1 VQLKYK
7 NSFWGYLQF
16 YYQII
21 GNRLLLFLGLSV
33 LISCLD
39 GIGLAM
45 FIPLLQAVSAGGD
58 AGGEDALGQLRYF
71 TRFIRM
77 LGLDLT
83 VTTILMTLVALFT
96 LKGFIRFVQLS
107 YYAKLRQVFIKKIR
121 FSLVN
126 NLQALSYSAFSK
138 LDAGRIQNTL
148 TVDVQRLFQTMKF
161 YFDAAQ
167 AFVMLSTY
175 MLLAFLANYQFAFL
189 VCIGAASS
197 NFIYRRIYKATKR
210 MSVELSKKGSDFN
223 GFLSQTTLYFKY
235 LKSTNTFGRYA
246 RKLKQVI
253 NDAEYL
259 NRRIGNMN
267 AITTSVKEPI
277 IILVVTAVILLQL
290 NWMGASLSTII
301 LSLLLFY
308 RALSFLVTVQNHWQG
323 FIENIGGM
331 NAVAGMLDEM
341 SLLHEVKGTTPFTT
355 IEKQISLHQVTFQ
368 YDSKPVL
375 DGINIIIPKKN
386 TVALVG
392 ESGAGKTTIANMI
405 AGLIYPAGGELL
417 IDAVPIR
424 EIDLD
429 SYRDRIGYI
438 SQESVIFN
446 DSIFNNVTFWAEPT
460 PGNKKRFDEVI
471 EMASLTAF
479 VRSRPQQEHT
489 VLGDNGILIS
499 GGQKQRISIAREL
512 YKNTEI
518 LIFDEATS
526 ALDTET
532 EKIIRE
538 NIEKL
543 YGNLTMI
550 LIAHRLSTIKRA
562 DTIYLIEH
570 GKVAA
575 SGSFDEMID
584 KSSRFKKL
592 VALQAF

>member
-1 VQLKYK
+1 MQLKYK
-7 NSFWGYLQF
+7 NNFWGYLNF

-45 FIPLLQAVSAGGD
+45 FIPLLQAVSEGGGTAGD
-58 AGGEDALGQLRYF
+58 ASMGQLRYF
-71 TRFIRM
+71 THFIQL

-83 VTTILMTLVALFT
+83 VTTILMTLVTLFT
-96 LKGFIRFVQLS
+96 LKGLMRFAQLS
-107 YYAKLRQVFIKKIR
+107 YYAALRQLFIKKIR

-148 TVDVQRLFQTMKF
+148 TVEVQRLFQTMKF

-175 MLLAFLANYQFAFL
+175 MVLAFLANYQFAFL
-189 VCIGAASS
+189 VCIGAALS
-197 NFIYRRIYKATKR
+197 NLIYRKIYKATKR
-210 MSVELSKKGSDFN
+210 ASVELSKKGSDFN

-235 LKSTNTFGRYA
+235 LKSTNTFSRYA

-253 NDAEYL
+253 IEAEHL
-259 NRRIGNMN
+259 NRKIGNMN
-267 AITTSVKEPI
+267 AITTSVKEPM

-331 NAVAGMLDEM
+331 NAVAHMLDEM
-341 SLLHEVKGTTPFTT
+341 SLLHEVKGSAPFTVL
-355 IEKQISLHQVTFQ
+355 EKEITLRNVTFY
-368 YDSKPVL
+368 YDDKPVL
-375 DGINIIIPKKN
+375 DGINITIPKKN
-386 TVALVG
+386 TIALVG

-417 IDAVPIR
+417 VDTTPLPA
-424 EIDLD
+424 IDLD

-446 DSIFNNVTFWAEPT
+446 DSVFNNITFWAEPT
-460 PGNKKRFDEVI
+460 PENKKRFDKVV

-479 VRSRPQQEHT
+479 VKSQPQQEHST
-489 VLGDNGILIS
+489 LGDNGILIS

-526 ALDTET
+526 ALDSET
-532 EKIIRE
+532 ERIIQE

-543 YGNLTMI
+543 YGNFTMI

-562 DTIYLIEH
+562 DTIYLIEQ

-575 SGSFDEMID
+575 SGSFDEMIH

>member
-1 VQLKYK
+1 MKLKYK
-7 NSFWGYLQF
+7 NSFWGYFNF
-16 YYQII
+16 YYQVV

-45 FIPLLQAVSAGGD
+45 FIPLLQAVSEGG
-58 AGGEDALGQLRYF
+58 GGTGEQSLGQLHYF
-71 TRFIRM
+71 TDFIRL
-77 LGLDLT
+77 LGLNLT
-83 VTTILMTLVALFT
+83 VTTILMVLVILFV
-96 LKGFIRFVQLS
+96 LKGFMRFAQLS
-107 YYAKLRQVFIKKIR
+107 YYAKIRQLFIKKIR

-138 LDAGRIQNTL
+138 LDSGRIQNTL
-148 TVDVQRLFQTMKF
+148 TVEVQRLFQTMKF

-175 MLLAFLANYQFAFL
+175 MALAFLANYQFAFL
-189 VCIGAASS
+189 VGIGAALS
-197 NFIYRRIYKATKR
+197 NLIYRKIYKATKKA
-210 MSVELSKKGSDFN
+210 SVELSKKGSDFN

-235 LKSTNTFGRYA
+235 LKSTNTFSRYA
-246 RKLKQVI
+246 RKLKHVI
-253 NDAEYL
+253 NEAEHL
-259 NRRIGNMN
+259 NRKIGNMN
-267 AITTSVKEPI
+267 AITTSVKEPMI
-277 IILVVTAVILLQL
+277 IIVVTVVILLQL

-331 NAVAGMLDEM
+331 DSVARLLDEM
-341 SLLHEVKGTTPFTT
+341 SSLQEPKGTVRFTT
-355 IEKQISLHQVTFQ
+355 IEKQITLRDVTF
-368 YDSKPVL
+368 YYNNTPVL
-375 DGINIIIPKKN
+375 NGINIIIPKKN
-386 TVALVG
+386 TIALVG

-405 AGLIYPAGGELL
+405 AGLILPARGELL
-417 IDAVPIR
+417 LDAIPLQ

-429 SYRDRIGYI
+429 SYRDQIGYI
-438 SQESVIFN
+438 SQESVIFS
-446 DSIFNNVTFWAEPT
+446 DSIFNNITFWADPT
-460 PGNKKRFDEVI
+460 PENKKRFDEVV
-471 EMASLTAF
+471 EMASLKEF
-479 VRSRPQQEHT
+479 VQAQPKQENSMI
-489 VLGDNGILIS
+489 GDNGILIS

-526 ALDTET
+526 ALDSET
-532 EKIIRE
+532 ERIIQE

-543 YGNLTMI
+543 YGNFTMI

-562 DTIYLIEH
+562 DTIYLIEQ
-570 GKVAA
+570 GKVSA
-575 SGSFDEMID
+575 SGSFEEMIY

-592 VALQAF
+592 VSLQAF